1 MRYLVCPQCGI
12 RRFAIRNEQ
21 GEQVVV
27 QVNQERQLEPVQE
40 GASMEGFN
48 SERLYCL
55 GCSWKGTVREL
66 KKYL

>member
-12 RRFAIRNEQ
+12 RRFAIRNDQ
-21 GEQVVV
+21 GGQVVV
-27 QVNQERQLEPVQE
+27 QVNQEHQVVSVQD
-40 GASMEGFN
+40 GTNLEGFN
-48 SERLYCL
+48 SELLFCL

>member
-12 RRFAIRNEQ
+12 RRFAIRNDQ
-21 GEQVVV
+21 GGQVVV
-27 QVNQERQLEPVQE
+27 QVNQEHQVVSVQD
-40 GASMEGFN
+40 
-48 SERLYCL
+48 SELLFCL